1 MKPPKYSDLHRYRNG
16 YTPSEQMGEG
26 YLSRRFK
33 EIEARQKEE
42 AANRLK
48 QIIQIKRGAK

>member
-1 MKPPKYSDLHRYRNG
+1 MTPKFKDAHRFKFPYV
-16 YTPSEQMGEG
+16 PSSQQGEG
-26 YLSRRFK
+26 YLARRFK